1 MAYTSP
7 TWVNGNSP
15 ALNAANLQALT
26 NQVEANQV
34 LYGTIDPTSATQG
47 NLGQHYCNTTT
58 NAVFICT
65 KATSPY
71 AWQEIT
77 GALRA
82 EDGTYAGTGTYGPS
96 NPNVLTFSFVPKIVI
111 VATTESASRIPPVVF
126 VSGAMATVVVGGSST
141 NTYEYTVTWSGKTLS
156 WYVPSSTAAVQL
168 NKSGIIYK
176 WIALG

>member
-82 EDGTYAGTGTYGPS
+82 EEGSYTGTGRYGS
-96 NPNVLTFSFVPKIVI
+96 ANPNTLTFSFAPKLVI
-111 VATTESASRIPPVVF
+111 VQPSGGGAYGPMFVRDSATATAVNYHETSQASTII
-126 VSGAMATVVVGGSST
+126 
-141 NTYEYTVTWSGKTLS
+141 WSNGGKTLS
-156 WYVPSSTAAVQL
+156 WYTQSNMVDFQL
-168 NKSGIIYK
+168 NKNNYEYIY
-176 WIALG
+176 IAIG